1 MKHFV
6 LPGVHGDGEEV
17 ALTGSDAHYLTRV
30 LRLTIG
36 STLDAIDR
44 TGTRCALRVV
54 RVDRDSLDVRVEH
67 RDDQRAHR
75 AGEGPYTIV
84 YQALPKGRRMDDIIR
99 DVTQAGAREIRP
111 LVTERTVVSIDERGD
126 RKLERWARVAREAAQ
141 QSGASVP
148 VTLGEPVRLDRLELA
163 DGLNLVLHPQPL
175 AQTSLHGY
183 LGVVPDRVGLIV
195 GPEGGFSDSEIEL
208 LLQKGA
214 SPLWL
219 GPQVYRTELAAFAA
233 LSAIRIVIVER
244 RHWQTSEAENTST
257 DSA

>member
-6 LPGVHGDGEEV
+6 LPGIHRNGEEV
-17 ALTGSDAHYLTRV
+17 ALAGGDAHYLTRV
-30 LRLTIG
+30 LRLTPG
-36 STLDAIDR
+36 STVDAIDR
-44 TGTRCALRVV
+44 AGTPFVLRIV
-54 RVDRDSLDVRVEH
+54 RIDRESTVARVTH
-67 RDDQRAHR
+67 RDVGQPAPV
-75 AGEGPYTIV
+75 AGTPPYTVV
-84 YQALPKGRRMDDIIR
+84 YQSLPKGRRMDDIIR

-111 LVTERTVVSIDERGD
+111 LITERTIVSVDERVD

-141 QSGASVP
+141 QSGAAAP
-148 VTLGEPVRLDRLELA
+148 VAVGEPVRLDRVELA

-183 LGVVPDRVGLIV
+183 LGVVPDRVGLFI
-195 GPEGGFSDSEIEL
+195 GPEGGFSDGEIEL

-233 LSAIRIVIVER
+233 LAAIRIVIVER
-244 RHWQTSEAENTST
+244 LHWQTSEA
-257 DSA
+257 